1 MPSSSVLY
9 EVVLT
14 ISPERRQEF
23 LDWLA
28 PHMREMLGF
37 DGFDAADLLINI
49 ENDCEIT
56 CHYRVRDMA
65 AMQAYLN
72 GPAKTM
78 RADGLNR
85 FGTDFSATRRILT
98 AQ

>member
-1 MPSSSVLY
+1 
-9 EVVLT
+9 
-14 ISPERRQEF
+14 
-23 LDWLA
+23 
-28 PHMREMLGF
+28 MREMLGF